1 MGLVGLGLG
10 GVAVGLGVAL
20 GLGEVVLVPVVV
32 VPDVVPVV
40 VVSEGEV
47 EVGLLVLE
55 LVPVAV
61 GAPVAPPGLV
71 GAQADRAKTPAT
83 RIAAAFDTRLVMI
96 SFLIPAGRISTP
108 HPLRRMR

>member
-1 MGLVGLGLG
+1 MGLG

-20 GLGEVVLVPVVV
+20 GLGEVVLVPVV

-61 GAPVAPPGLV
+61 EAPVAPPGLV

-83 RIAAAFDTRLVMI
+83 RIAAAFDTRLVKI
-96 SFLIPAGRISTP
+96 SFLIPAGRNSTP

>member
-1 MGLVGLGLG
+1 MGLG

-20 GLGEVVLVPVVV
+20 GLGEVVLVPVV

-61 GAPVAPPGLV
+61 EAADDVR
-71 GAQADRAKTPAT
+71 GAQ
-83 RIAAAFDTRLVMI
+83 
-96 SFLIPAGRISTP
+96 
-108 HPLRRMR
+108 

>member
-1 MGLVGLGLG
+1 MGPVGLGLG

-32 VPDVVPVV
+32 PDVVPVV

-55 LVPVAV
+55 LVPGAV